1 MDLDTILEDV
11 QEGRESDVGIKAMD
25 VLLSLKDGL
34 DKVLNKIAELEGK
47 QMNLQSEINVI
58 KNDISGEIASETH
71 SKKKLNGHGDVTDEL
86 PNTYASDDKTDVNA
100 DVNSVDE
107 QTFVPTDNT
116 DKVFEFGFVVRV
128 KSYDFG
134 A

>member
-1 MDLDTILEDV
+1 MKPIEKT
-11 QEGRESDVGIKAMD
+11 QHRARRC
-25 VLLSLKDGL
+25 
-34 DKVLNKIAELEGK
+34 
-47 QMNLQSEINVI
+47 
-58 KNDISGEIASETH
+58 
-71 SKKKLNGHGDVTDEL
+71 DVTDEL
-86 PNTYASDDKTDVNA
+86 PNTSASDDKTDVNA